1 MKYALSQRLLHW
13 IIALMVLGALA
24 VGVLLGFLGFSGVK
38 DAFGIDITNLLY
50 KYHKTFGVLIL
61 GLMIIRIIV
70 KMANGVP
77 DYAQPL
83 TKFEYLT
90 SNAVHGLLYLCLF
103 AMPVLGWLG
112 TGANGFPV
120 EFFNWKL
127 PPILTKD
134 KELGGL
140 LMDLHGIVGWT
151 LAALIAIHIGAALK
165 HAIVKKDGVLQRM
178 L

>member
-1 MKYALSQRLLHW
+1 MKYTLTQRLLHW
-13 IIALMVLGALA
+13 IIAAMVLGALS
-24 VGVLLGFLGFSGVK
+24 VGFLLGFLGFSGVK
-38 DAFGIDITNLLY
+38 DTFGIDVTNLLY
-50 KYHKTFGVLIL
+50 KYHKTFGILIL
-61 GLMIIRIIV
+61 GLMVVRIIV
-70 KMANGVP
+70 KLAKGKP
-77 DYAQPL
+77 DYSPPL
-83 TKFEYLT
+83 TKFEHSA

-127 PPILTKD
+127 PAILAKD

-140 LMDLHGIVGWT
+140 LMELHEIVGWT
-151 LAALIAIHIGAALK
+151 LAALIIVHIGAALK
-165 HAIVKKDGVLQRM
+165 HAFVKKDGVLKRM

>member
-13 IIALMVLGALA
+13 IIAAMVIGAMA
-24 VGVLLGFLGFSGVK
+24 VGMLLGFLGFSGVK
-38 DAFGIDITNLLY
+38 DTFGIDITNLLY
-50 KYHKTFGVLIL
+50 KYHKTFGILIL
-61 GLMIIRIIV
+61 GLMVIRIIV
-70 KMANGVP
+70 KLAKGKP
-77 DYAQPL
+77 DYSPPL
-83 TKFEYLT
+83 TKFEHAA
-90 SNAVHGLLYLCLF
+90 SNAVHGLLYACLF

-127 PPILTKD
+127 PAILAKD
-134 KELGGL
+134 KDLGGL
-140 LMDLHGIVGWT
+140 LMQLHEIVGWV
-151 LAALIAIHIGAALK
+151 LAALIIVHIGAALK

>member
-13 IIALMVLGALA
+13 IIALMVLSALS
-24 VGVLLGFLGFSGVK
+24 VGFLLGFLGFSGVK
-38 DAFGIDITNLLY
+38 DTFGIDTTNLLY

-61 GLMIIRIIV
+61 GLMIVRIIV
-70 KMANGVP
+70 KMAKGKP
-77 DYAQPL
+77 DYNPPL
-83 TKFEYLT
+83 TKFEHSA

-120 EFFNWKL
+120 ELFNWKL
-127 PPILTKD
+127 PAILAKD
-134 KELGGL
+134 KDLGGL
-140 LMDLHGIVGWT
+140 LMELHGTIGWI
-151 LAALIAIHIGAALK
+151 LAALIIIHIGAALK

>member
-13 IIALMVLGALA
+13 IIALMVLGTLA
-24 VGVLLGFLGFSGVK
+24 IGLLLGFLGFSGVK
-38 DAFGIDITNLLY
+38 DTFGIDIANLLY
-50 KYHKTFGVLIL
+50 KYHKTFGILIL
-61 GLMIIRIIV
+61 GLMVIRIIV
-70 KMANGVP
+70 KLAKGAP

-83 TKFEYLT
+83 TKFEH
-90 SNAVHGLLYLCLF
+90 SASKAVHGLLYLCLF

-127 PPILTKD
+127 PAILEKD

-140 LMDLHGIVGWT
+140 LMELHEIVGWT
-151 LAALIAIHIGAALK
+151 LAALIALHIGAALK
-165 HAIVKKDGVLQRM
+165 HAIVKKDGILQRM

>member
-24 VGVLLGFLGFSGVK
+24 VGMLLGFLGFSGVK
-38 DAFGIDITNLLY
+38 DTFGIDVTNLLY

-61 GLMIIRIIV
+61 GLMVIRIAV
-70 KMANGVP
+70 KLAKGAP

-83 TKFEYLT
+83 TKFEYSA

-127 PPILTKD
+127 PPILAKD

-140 LMDLHGIVGWT
+140 LMELHGIVGWT
-151 LAALIAIHIGAALK
+151 LAALIFLHIGGALK
-165 HAIVKKDGVLQRM
+165 HAIVKKDGVLQRI

>member
-24 VGVLLGFLGFSGVK
+24 VGMLLGFLGFSGAK

-61 GLMIIRIIV
+61 GLMVIRIIV
-70 KMANGVP
+70 KMAKGAP

-83 TKFEYLT
+83 TRFEHLA

-127 PPILTKD
+127 PAILARDKD
-134 KELGGL
+134 LGGV
-140 LMDLHGIVGWT
+140 LMELHGILGWT
-151 LAALIAIHIGAALK
+151 LATLIFIHIGAALR
-165 HAIVKKDGVLQRM
+165 HAIVMKDGVLQRM

>member
-13 IIALMVLGALA
+13 IIALMVLSALA
-24 VGVLLGFLGFSGVK
+24 VGFLLGFLGFSGVK
-38 DAFGIDITNLLY
+38 DTFGIDTTNLLY

-70 KMANGVP
+70 KMTKGKP
-77 DYAQPL
+77 DYTPSL
-83 TKFEYLT
+83 TKFEHSA

-127 PPILTKD
+127 PAILAKD
-134 KELGGL
+134 KDLGGL
-140 LMDLHGIVGWT
+140 LMELHGTIGWI
-151 LAALIAIHIGAALK
+151 LAALIIIHIGAALK